1 MSSDFELV
9 VRRTTRH
16 DVSLRA
22 RVVPT
27 QGHSAAIRLAQS
39 VVPRGGMVEVD
50 VIDFSGGGIGFFSTV
65 FFPRRTCLRL
75 VIPGMREGESELLDA
90 VVRVQRVVMSDRR
103 PAYLIGTCFESLNE
117 TSSAQVEAI
126 IDRLEG
132 VLPDPSILLS
142 GEGEQR

>member
-1 MSSDFELV
+1 MSNDFELV

-27 QGHSAAIRLAQS
+27 QGHAAAIRLAQS

-50 VIDFSGGGIGFFSTV
+50 LLDFSGGGVGLMSMV

-75 VIPGMREGESELLDA
+75 VIQGLREGEPELLDA

-103 PAYLIGTCFESLNE
+103 PAYMIGTSFESLNE

-126 IDRLEG
+126 LDRLDG
-132 VLPDPSILLS
+132 LDAPGTAAAPSA
-142 GEGEQR
+142 GEQH